1 VEDEEKL
8 TRLPSLTEA
17 ERTVKEGSGWTPDG
31 DLTETQLAEIKRRIK
46 VDNAV
51 YETKDEYMQYV
62 EDVRTRKHLSWY

>member
-1 VEDEEKL
+1 VEEEKL
-8 TRLPSLTEA
+8 TQLPRLSEA
-17 ERTVKEGSGWTPDG
+17 ERLPKGDVPWGPDV
-31 DLTETQLAEIKRRIK
+31 DLTESQVAECLRRIK